1 MPERRDGAR
10 GYEAVGII
18 MAIPLLAK
26 IVSSTFSGSSQD
38 RTPPPTMDTKTDD
51 KEPGTHQGPYKIDD
65 APIATTATKPQTI
78 LSTSDLT
85 LPDRQCP
92 LCLSPRGVSP
102 ESGGTCVTECG
113 HVFCWSCIQE
123 WGHEKV
129 KFFGRLFSSVRGELM
144 DSVSRRKSVH
154 YVGRR

>member
-10 GYEAVGII
+10 GYEAVGVI

-26 IVSSTFSGSSQD
+26 LVSSTFGGSSHDHAPSTQV
-38 RTPPPTMDTKTDD
+38 D
-51 KEPGTHQGPYKIDD
+51 KEAVTSEPTTKQVPYKIDE
-65 APIATTATKPQTI
+65 APIVPSSTTPQTI
-78 LSTSDLT
+78 LNTAELS

-92 LCLSPRGVSP
+92 LCLSPRGVAP

-129 KFFGRLFSSVRGELM
+129 MFLPFL
-144 DSVSRRKSVH
+144 
-154 YVGRR
+154 